1 MILVWLIL
9 IIAACMIFAAV
20 PLLIGRTVG
29 LVVSI
34 FTRRS

>member
-20 PLLIGRTVG
+20 PLLIGWLAG

-34 FTRRS
+34 FVRRS